1 MMKSLSEKAGT
12 SRIYTN
18 HCLRATCVTVLQEN
32 GFSSNDIMSVTG
44 HKNAQSLLSYSKP
57 GEKQQQRMA
66 ACLDVTAS
74 TAAPLQETTT
84 WQLNQDAVDQL
95 VESYTPADQLVISQS
110 APSDTVDTVDQ
121 LLLGMSDNDIFGD
134 LALPPVALPPA
145 PAVSAQPSVSSG
157 RVNSESVSGS
167 HSPRCNHS
175 FHCESQIII
184 TLTCST
190 TSSSSTLLIIVS
202 FSVEV

>member
-1 MMKSLSEKAGT
+1 MT
-12 SRIYTN
+12 
-18 HCLRATCVTVLQEN
+18 
-32 GFSSNDIMSVTG
+32 
-44 HKNAQSLLSYSKP
+44 
-57 GEKQQQRMA
+57 

-167 HSPRCNHS
+167 QSPTRNHS
-175 FHCESQIII
+175 FYCESQ
-184 TLTCST
+184 
-190 TSSSSTLLIIVS
+190 
-202 FSVEV
+202 